1 MTIARALRRCAA
13 TALSCFWWWWTW
25 MFFVCRGICTL
36 LLRLLALRVAFTGAV
51 VRQATAA
58 NSEAAVLGVGRGQWA
73 EEGAVEDAG

>member
-1 MTIARALRRCAA
+1 
-13 TALSCFWWWWTW
+13 